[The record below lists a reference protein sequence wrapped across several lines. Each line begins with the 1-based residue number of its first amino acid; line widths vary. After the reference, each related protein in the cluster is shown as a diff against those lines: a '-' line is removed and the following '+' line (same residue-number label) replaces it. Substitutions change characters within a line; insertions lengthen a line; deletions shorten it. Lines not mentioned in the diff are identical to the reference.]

1 MSDVQEKIKK
11 VKKEIEDLK
20 EKIKKKRDEMRDTTC
35 MFTCSKP

>member
-35 MFTCSKP
+35 S